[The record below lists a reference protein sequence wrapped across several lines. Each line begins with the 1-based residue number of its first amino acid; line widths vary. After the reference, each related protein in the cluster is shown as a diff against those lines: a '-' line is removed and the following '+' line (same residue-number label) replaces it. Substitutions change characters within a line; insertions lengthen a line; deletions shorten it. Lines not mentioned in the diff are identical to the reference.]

1 MTKSWL
7 TRLGVNIHTS
17 CSLKISK
24 YRKSHITE
32 MSGELNMYTTITFY
46 LLLVKKNQKIRFYI
60 FDVALDEC

>member
-1 MTKSWL
+1 
-7 TRLGVNIHTS
+7 
-17 CSLKISK
+17 
-24 YRKSHITE
+24 